1 VRSIIRLYREV
12 LSVLPASAR
21 RFLLIYMIALA
32 ALSLLDGAA
41 LGLLAAATA
50 PILTGS
56 DLVLPIIGTVSEIGL
71 VIMLGLVC
79 ALIVL
84 KSVLAVLMMWGATR
98 RFANYEYEI
107 GRRLFESYI
116 HAPWTERLKR
126 NSAELVRLTD
136 TTVATTIS
144 NFLLP
149 GASLLGEFSTFV
161 VILAVLAI
169 AQPIMAA
176 VAFAYLM
183 VIGAVLFFW
192 VTGRSR
198 AAGRANQ
205 AHSVRNVRLLT
216 EMVAALKEVT
226 LRNKLEEVGSV
237 VQANRRFMTRARAN
251 IQFLGQVPRYVLES
265 AIIGGVVVVGI
276 TGAITDGGVAG
287 MLTAVAIFGLA
298 GFRLA
303 PSLVRFQNVVSLVSS
318 SQPGAA
324 AVIEEIRAVE
334 KASLH
339 LVDRPSRPLAEHPKE
354 LRFESVSFRYADDA
368 PDAVRDLELQIAMG
382 SRVAFVG
389 SSGAGKSTIVDLVLG
404 LIEPTT
410 GRVSIDG
417 EDLRELSRSWRDRVG
432 YVPQDVTLFDA
443 SVAQNVALTWTENY
457 DRDLVRRPGR
467 RARPHP
473 VRRPA
478 PASRHRPRALHP
490 PARARDGR
498 GDERPRHRDGSR
510 CREGDPRPPRQ
521 DHPDLGGAPARDDPR
536 RRPHLLHVRRQDR
549 GIRHVRRAGRGGAG
563 IRGAGGPRRPH
574 RSAAGLTAERGHS
587 RSTFAP
593 VSRLRVSRTGVDAP
607 ASRPM
612 SRSSWSVIRM
622 RASALSTRSA
632 SSDALA
638 TPAGQR

>member
-457 DRDLVRRPGR
+457 DRDLVRSALRQAQLLDIVESREGGIDAPVGERGLTLSGGQRQRLGIARALYTRPLVLVMDEATSALDTATEAAVGK
-467 RARPHP
+467 AI
-473 VRRPA
+473 
-478 PASRHRPRALHP
+478 RALHGKTTLISV
-490 PARARDGR
+490 AHRLATIRDADRIYFMSEGR
-498 GDERPRHRDGSR
+498 IAASGTFDELVAAVPEFAVQAALAGLID
-510 CREGDPRPPRQ
+510 PPR
-521 DHPDLGGAPARDDPR
+521 D
-536 RRPHLLHVRRQDR
+536 
-549 GIRHVRRAGRGGAG
+549 
-563 IRGAGGPRRPH
+563 
-574 RSAAGLTAERGHS
+574 
-587 RSTFAP
+587 
-593 VSRLRVSRTGVDAP
+593 
-607 ASRPM
+607 
-612 SRSSWSVIRM
+612 
-622 RASALSTRSA
+622 
-632 SSDALA
+632 
-638 TPAGQR
+638 

>member
-149 GASLLGEFSTFV
+149 GASLLGEFSTFF

-457 DRDLVRRPGR
+457 DRDLVRSALRQAQLLDIVESREGGIDAPVGERGLTLSGGQRQRLGIARALYTRPLVLVMDEATSALDTATEAAVGK
-467 RARPHP
+467 AI
-473 VRRPA
+473 
-478 PASRHRPRALHP
+478 RALHGKTTLISV
-490 PARARDGR
+490 AHRLATIRDADRIYFMSEGR
-498 GDERPRHRDGSR
+498 IAASGTFDELVAAVPEFAVQAALAGLID
-510 CREGDPRPPRQ
+510 PPR
-521 DHPDLGGAPARDDPR
+521 D
-536 RRPHLLHVRRQDR
+536 
-549 GIRHVRRAGRGGAG
+549 
-563 IRGAGGPRRPH
+563 
-574 RSAAGLTAERGHS
+574 
-587 RSTFAP
+587 
-593 VSRLRVSRTGVDAP
+593 
-607 ASRPM
+607 
-612 SRSSWSVIRM
+612 
-622 RASALSTRSA
+622 
-632 SSDALA
+632 
-638 TPAGQR
+638 